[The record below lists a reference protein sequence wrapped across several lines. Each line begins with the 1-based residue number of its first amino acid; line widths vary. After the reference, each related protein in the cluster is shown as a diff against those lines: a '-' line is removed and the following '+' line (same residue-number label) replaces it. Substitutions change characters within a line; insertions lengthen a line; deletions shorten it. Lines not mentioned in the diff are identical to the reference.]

1 MGGDCIKKFATEL
14 RGKTVMTNDGRILG
28 MIENFMV
35 DTRTGEL
42 EHVLVIPAEEI
53 EPRLFK
59 TDAQGR
65 LILPFNEM
73 RAIRDVVVM
82 DIE

>member
-1 MGGDCIKKFATEL
+1 MRKFATEL
-14 RGKTVMTNDGRILG
+14 RGKTVMTNDGQILG

-35 DTRTGEL
+35 DTRSGKL
-42 EHVLVIPAEEI
+42 EDVLIIPAEEV

-65 LILPFNEM
+65 IILPFTGM
-73 RAIRDVVVM
+73 KSIRDVVVM
-82 DIE
+82 DVE